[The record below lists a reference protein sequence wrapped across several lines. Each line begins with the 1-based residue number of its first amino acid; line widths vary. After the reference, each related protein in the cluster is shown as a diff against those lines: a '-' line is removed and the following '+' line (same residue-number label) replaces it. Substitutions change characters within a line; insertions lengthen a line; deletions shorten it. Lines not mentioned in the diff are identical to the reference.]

1 MKKII
6 SLLAVSI
13 FLLSFTVINNM
24 TSYKISDDFTIKIKG
39 TSNLHDWESNIE
51 KMTGTASITYSE
63 NGDIRIE
70 ECKVSIPVKSIKST
84 KGSIMDKKTWK
95 ALKENDHSTI
105 DYRLTSFDNVIK
117 SGKTFTAYAKGKL
130 TIAGATNSIYM
141 KVAGTE
147 LNSGDVE
154 ISGSKK
160 LKMTDYNI
168 DPPTALMGTMT
179 TGDEVEIEFRIVL
192 KK

>member
-1 MKKII
+1 MKKWKLGII
-6 SLLAVSI
+6 GAGLIADFHAKAIQSLENAELIGICGTNAKKAKKLA
-13 FLLSFTVINNM
+13 
-24 TSYKISDDFTIKIKG
+24 
-39 TSNLHDWESNIE
+39 E
-51 KMTGTASITYSE
+51 KY
-63 NGDIRIE
+63 NCR
-70 ECKVSIPVKSIKST
+70 
-84 KGSIMDKKTWK
+84 
-95 ALKENDHSTI
+95 
-105 DYRLTSFDNVIK
+105 SFD
-117 SGKTFTAYAKGKL
+117 SY
-130 TIAGATNSIYM
+130 SDM
-141 KVAGTE
+141 